1 MAYDTCDTYAYDS
14 LWNFQLF
21 MLPKATSEAV
31 LYVIIMVRIDFFLM
45 PNPLYTIVVY
55 NLSVHLSS

>member
-1 MAYDTCDTYAYDS
+1 
-14 LWNFQLF
+14 

-31 LYVIIMVRIDFFLM
+31 LYVFIMVHIDFYMM
-45 PNPLYTIVVY
+45 PHPLYTIVAY